1 MSVTA
6 VSGGL
11 EAWKI
16 LEDPSNHI
24 DLVLTEVE
32 MPSLSGVGLL
42 ANMTSHKTC
51 KNIPL
56 ISKYLSVLPA
66 LAICIHHCQ
75 CLFLVAEY
83 IATLVRVFVCSDVV

>member
-1 MSVTA
+1 MAVTA

-16 LEDPSNHI
+16 LEDPSNHV

-32 MPSLSGVGLL
+32 MPSLSGIGLL

-56 ISKYLSVLPA
+56 ISKYLFFLPVQA
-66 LAICIHHCQ
+66 RCTHHCQ

-83 IATLVRVFVCSDVV
+83 LATFVRVYVCSDVV

>member
-1 MSVTA
+1 MAVTA

-16 LEDPSNHI
+16 LEDPTNHI

-32 MPSLSGVGLL
+32 MPSLSGIGLL
-42 ANMTSHKTC
+42 ANMMSHKSC

-56 ISKYLSVLPA
+56 ISKPLSSPPA
-66 LAICIHHCQ
+66 LARCIHPCR
-75 CLFLVAEY
+75 CLY
-83 IATLVRVFVCSDVV
+83 TY